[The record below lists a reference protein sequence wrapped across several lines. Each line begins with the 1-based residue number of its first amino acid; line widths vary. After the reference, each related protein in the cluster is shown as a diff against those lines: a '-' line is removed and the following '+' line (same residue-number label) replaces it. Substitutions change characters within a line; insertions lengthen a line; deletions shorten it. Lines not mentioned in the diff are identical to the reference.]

1 MALKRSFSNFFRR
14 YHSGI
19 DVPLFVTVVVLCL
32 FGVFN
37 MYGIGGSHPL
47 VIKQSIFAVA
57 GVLLMSVLSF
67 FNYRYFKNSSRFV
80 LTFYIGAVLF
90 LALPFLFDSIRGVQ
104 SWVVVGGGPFLAPRI
119 IKIIFFLVMGKNFFP
134 NPTLLNNF
142 RHVVI

>member
-37 MYGIGGSHPL
+37 MYGIGGSNSL
-47 VIKQSIFAVA
+47 VTKQAIFVGA

-67 FNYRYFKNSSRFV
+67 FNYRYFKNSSQFV
-80 LTFYIGAVLF
+80 LTFYVGAVLF
-90 LALPFLFDSIRGVQ
+90 LTLPFLFDSIRGVQ
-104 SWVVVGGGPFLAPRI
+104 SWVVIGGVPFLAAAI
-119 IKIIFFLVMGKNFFP
+119 IEI
-134 NPTLLNNF
+134 
-142 RHVVI
+142 